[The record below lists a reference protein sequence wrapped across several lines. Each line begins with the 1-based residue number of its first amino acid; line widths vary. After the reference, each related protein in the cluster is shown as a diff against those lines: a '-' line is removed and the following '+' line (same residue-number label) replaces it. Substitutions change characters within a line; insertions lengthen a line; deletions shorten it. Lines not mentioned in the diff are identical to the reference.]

1 MGPADVRIDALAET
15 TMRVG
20 DLRCAR
26 ARLEPENVERLLSRH
41 AQAPVAAP
49 FRRAREAP
57 LGGLMLEL
65 RSRLLEISSQ
75 HGDGLPHQ
83 LRIRRRARTREAAG
97 RAAEIPWAGRE
108 VGPRGV

>member
-1 MGPADVRIDALAET
+1 G
-15 TMRVG
+15 VG
-20 DLRCAR
+20 VGGGGGGRR
-26 ARLEPENVERLLSRH
+26 GKGGRFVSRH

-97 RAAEIPWAGRE
+97 RAAEIPWVGRE
-108 VGPRGV
+108 VAPRGAEPTK